1 MSIRSGKLLLGRRFG
16 VFSSGFISAVLVL
29 VGMVFAVG
37 SAGAATSP
45 VNGGVYTVASGS
57 SGKCVHVSGA
67 AVGNALLVQVACNG
81 SAADQRFKVV
91 AQSGGFALV
100 NGKSG
105 RCVDV
110 PSASKVAGTQLWQWS
125 CHAGTN
131 QTWKFSSS
139 SAAAGKYLVRSVSS
153 GLCMSN
159 RDGSTAGNNPIVQE
173 PCSDIA
179 RMQWRFDAAAGTT
192 PPAAPPT
199 VAADGTGKYRTVQAA
214 INAIP
219 ANNTARAVITIKPG
233 TYREVVTVPANKP
246 HITLRGLGASPSNVL
261 IVYNNSAGTSGT
273 SGSATMFARGANFVA
288 ENLTVSNDFNESS
301 TSSGGQALALDL
313 NADRAVLRNVRLLG
327 DQDTFLVN
335 NSTRAYVVSSY
346 IEGTVDFIFGG
357 GTIVFD
363 RCTIHE
369 KRSTGGPI
377 TAASTPRE
385 KTYGMLFYRS
395 TVTGAANNVTT
406 LGRPWRQGAQVLY
419 RESTLSATIRGSQPW
434 TDMSSSTWRNAR
446 FLEYQNSG
454 PGAAVNSNRPQ
465 LSASQAAKYTPQKY
479 LAGTDGWNPM

>member
-1 MSIRSGKLLLGRRFG
+1 MRLGRRFG
-16 VFSSGFISAVLVL
+16 VFFSGFISAVLVL
-29 VGMVFAVG
+29 VGMVFSVG

-57 SGKCVHVSGA
+57 SGKCVDVSGA

-192 PPAAPPT
+192 PTLPYSNAPDGFAGAAGTTGGAGGTT
-199 VAADGTGKYRTVQAA
+199 VTVTNQADLERYAAASTPHIIRVNAA
-214 INAIP
+214 ITISPYGREIP
-219 ANNTARAVITIKPG
+219 VSSNKTIVG
-233 TYREVVTVPANKP
+233 VGRNGQIVNGGLN
-246 HITLRGLGASPSNVL
+246 LRGGTSNVIIRNLTIRDTRMTDDDPGDKGYDYDGIQMDTANRIWIDHNNITRMNDGL
-261 IVYNNSAGTSGT
+261 IDSRIDTT
-273 SGSATMFARGANFVA
+273 
-288 ENLTVSNDFNESS
+288 NLTVSWNVLSESRKAFGIGWTSNITARMTIHHNWIHNTGSRNPS
-301 TSSGGQALALDL
+301 TGNVAYAHLYNNYLQNVTGYGNYARGGTSM
-313 NADRAVLRNVRLLG
+313 VLENGYFENVRDPFYKDSGAQLRQTG
-327 DQDTFLVN
+327 SILVN
-335 NSTRAYVVSSY
+335 
-346 IEGTVDFIFGG
+346 
-357 GTIVFD
+357 
-363 RCTIHE
+363 CTG
-369 KRSTGGPI
+369 KQQTGGS
-377 TAASTPRE
+377 AFTPSS
-385 KTYGMLFYRS
+385 FYSYRLDP
-395 TVTGAANNVTT
+395 A
-406 LGRPWRQGAQVLY
+406 AQVPSLVRTY
-419 RESTLSATIRGSQPW
+419 A
-434 TDMSSSTWRNAR
+434 
-446 FLEYQNSG
+446 G
-454 PGAAVNSNRPQ
+454 P
-465 LSASQAAKYTPQKY
+465 QA
-479 LAGTDGWNPM
+479 GIGI